1 MKRNEK
7 GFRELVKLAM
17 RYKARTD
24 TSNETSKCLVCEY
37 ESGIGSMYMHMEKH
51 IVNDE
56 ITAKDF
62 RFEGGE

>member
-7 GFRELVKLAM
+7 GFRDLVKLAM

-24 TSNETSKCLVCEY
+24 TSKETSKCLLCGY
-37 ESGIGSMYMHMEKH
+37 ESGIGFMYRHMEDH

-62 RFEGGE
+62 QFKGD